1 MRLHH
6 KTAWTTQPETCCRG
20 LAALPSA
27 MVMSMVTV
35 DGVADAG
42 FVTDPPLIGDAVR
55 PLKIRHS
62 PSTATRNAVPTS
74 FYRNLADIQ
83 DHNDL
88 LQAVRFHLKA
98 SRTSRTLECVVRRRA
113 MPPGRGA
120 RNIR

>member
-27 MVMSMVTV
+27 MVMSMVSV
-35 DGVADAG
+35 NGVADAG

-62 PSTATRNAVPTS
+62 PSTATRNAAPTS
-74 FYRNLADIQ
+74 FSRNLADIQ
-83 DHNDL
+83 DRNDL
-88 LQAVRFHLKA
+88 LQVVRFHLKA
-98 SRTSRTLECVVRRRA
+98 SRTSRTLECVVRRRVMRQA
-113 MPPGRGA
+113 EGLA
-120 RNIR
+120 T